1 LTALNDCW
9 AQGVYLP
16 ALMHRFYKL
25 SLQVQ
30 TNLPCTPFLIAHK
43 LTIVSQ
49 PVQLLARYSVW
60 VQQVRKD
67 AALLEV
73 KQSTAPDS
81 GTAAAAAAGAMSA
94 LGTPAAR
101 VTPAVAPAPADHKS
115 LLQPEELLY
124 LYYDVEKLIATVR
137 HCIMRYLV

>member
-1 LTALNDCW
+1 
-9 AQGVYLP
+9 
-16 ALMHRFYKL
+16 
-25 SLQVQ
+25 
-30 TNLPCTPFLIAHK
+30 
-43 LTIVSQ
+43 
-49 PVQLLARYSVW
+49 LLARYSVW

-81 GTAAAAAAGAMSA
+81 GATAAAAAGAMSA
-94 LGTPAAR
+94 LGTPVAR
-101 VTPAVAPAPADHKS
+101 VTPGAPAVAPAPADHKS